1 MVRRTSFVGVMAF
14 AFAAATSPLFASGLT
29 FTVVNTNDSGAGS
42 LREAILDSNGSPGN
56 NTIDFAI
63 PGTGPFTIFLA
74 SALPAITN
82 PVFLDGYSQ
91 PGASQNTNPPGQGF
105 NSVLEIQISGH
116 EPPSFGCLDV
126 EAGNGE
132 VLAMIVRGLV
142 VNHCDPAILV
152 GPGGHNA
159 VISGN
164 FVGTDP
170 SGTVDENDNA
180 NHGIELNGVSGAAL
194 AGNLVS
200 GTGHVQRFSGGSGIV
215 FGEEIDIEGSSAAL
229 LVGNL
234 VGTDVTGAMLP
245 NGGVGVQLSS
255 ATGVTIGGMTSDARN
270 VIVGVFG
277 FGVFDNGTSTGLQIL
292 GNFFGTDVTGT
303 KALGNVD
310 TDLVLGSAGTL
321 IQGNVIAGAR
331 LGVVTGAAPTVLG
344 NFIGTDLSGALD
356 LGNLGY
362 GILVSGPGGQIGGLN
377 PGEGNVIAHNGF
389 AAGSPNGGV
398 VTSIGAGAVTIR
410 GNRIFDNEP
419 LGINLHAAGV
429 TPNVLF
435 GANNFPII
443 TSVVPGATTTHIVG
457 TLNSGEFKT
466 YHVDLYS
473 SPTCTRRPQDFLEGE
488 TYLGSVDASTDEYG
502 NATFATDVTTVV
514 PPGTPVT
521 ATSTDVATG
530 GTSEFSQRSLFSIS
544 PPGGPAAGAPGV
556 LLSGMLFDGAATVTV
571 DGVPATAVVYNSATS
586 LTATMPAF
594 PAATLHAVTVT
605 DGGMVGILENGWFA
619 DFLDVPPSNL
629 FHDFVAQLVESGIA
643 AGVGGGN
650 FGVGNS
656 TLRQQMAVFLEKT
669 LHGQCFTPPTCTG
682 VFADVPCPSP
692 FADWIEAFA
701 ADGITGGCGGGDFC
715 PTAPVRRDQMAVF
728 LLKAR
733 WGAAFAP
740 IACRGIFDDVP
751 CPSDFADWIEELSN
765 EDVTGGCGTNLYCPA
780 NPATRGQMAAFVMK
794 IFPMP

>member
-14 AFAAATSPLFASGLT
+14 AFAAATNAMFASGLT

-42 LREAILDSNGSPGN
+42 LREAILDSNGSPGDN
-56 NTIDFAI
+56 VIDFAI
-63 PGTGPFTIFLA
+63 PGTGPFTIFLT
-74 SALPAITN
+74 SALPSITN

-105 NSVLEIQISGH
+105 NSVLEIQISGQ
-116 EPPSFGCLDV
+116 EPPTFGCLDV
-126 EAGNGE
+126 EAGNGG
-132 VLAMIVRGLV
+132 VLAMVVRGLV

-170 SGTVDENDNA
+170 SGTVDENSNA
-180 NHGIELNGVSGAAL
+180 NHGIELNGVTGAVL
-194 AGNLVS
+194 AGNLAT
-200 GTGHVQRFSGGSGIV
+200 GTGHVQRFSGGGADVI
-215 FGEEIDIEGSSAAL
+215 GEEIDIESGSGAF

-234 VGTDVTGAMLP
+234 VGTDATGTMIS
-245 NGGVGVQLSS
+245 NGGVGVLLSS
-255 ATGVTIGGMTSDARN
+255 TTGATIGGMTPDARN
-270 VIVGVFG
+270 VFVGPFG
-277 FGVFDNGTSTGLQIL
+277 FGVVDDGTSTGLQIL

-303 KALGNVD
+303 KPLGSVD
-310 TDLVLGSAGTL
+310 TDLALGSGGTL

-331 LGVVTGAAPTVLG
+331 LGLVAGASATVLG
-344 NFIGTDLSGALD
+344 NFIGTDLSGTLD
-356 LGNLGY
+356 LGNHGY
-362 GILVSGPGGQIGGLN
+362 GILVSGPGGQIGGLG

-410 GNRIFDNEP
+410 GNSIFDNEP
-419 LGINLHAAGV
+419 LGIDLHEEGV
-429 TPNVLF
+429 APNVLS

-443 TSVVPGATTTHIVG
+443 TSVAPGTTTTHIEG

-466 YHVDLYS
+466 YHIDLYA
-473 SPTCTRRPQDFLEGE
+473 SPSCTRRPQDFLEGE

-502 NATFATDVTTVV
+502 NSTFATDVATVV

-521 ATSTDVATG
+521 ATSTDAATG
-530 GTSEFSQRSLFSIS
+530 GTSEFSQRILFSVS

-556 LLSGMLFDGAATVTV
+556 QLSGMLFDSGAVVTV
-571 DGVPATAVVYNSATS
+571 DGVPATGVVDNSATS

-605 DGGMVGILENGWFA
+605 DGGMVGVLENGWLA

-629 FHDFVAQLVESGIA
+629 FHDFVAQLVESGIS
-643 AGVGGGN
+643 AGIGGGN
-650 FGVGNS
+650 YGVGSS

-669 LHGQCFTPPTCTG
+669 LHGRCFTPPPCTG
-682 VFADVPCPSP
+682 VFGDVPCPSQ

-733 WGAAFAP
+733 WGAAFVP
-740 IACRGIFDDVP
+740 IACRGIFNDVP

-765 EDVTGGCGTNLYCPA
+765 EQVTGGCGTNLYCPG
-780 NPATRGQMAAFVMK
+780 NPATRGQMAVFLMK